1 MRTQEQWLAAYAES
15 HQNPAN
21 KRIHTIAVPG
31 IYLSIVGLIWSIP
44 SFNLFGITLNWV
56 FIALAPVLTFYALL
70 SVITF
75 LMMAAYST
83 VCIGIVAVLSDEQA
97 PILDMSIGLFVVLWV
112 FQFIG
117 HKIEGKKPSFLDD
130 ISFLLI
136 GPVWVF
142 KGHKLSNQDD
152 D

>member
-15 HQNPAN
+15 HQNPIN

-44 SFNLFGITLNWV
+44 SLSVFGITLHWV
-56 FIALAPVLTFYALL
+56 LVALVPVLIFYAML
-70 SVITF
+70 SVITV
-75 LMMAAYST
+75 LMMSAYSMI
-83 VCIGIVAVLSDEQA
+83 CIGIVAVLSSEQA
-97 PILDMSIGLFVVLWV
+97 PIFDMSLGLFVILWV

-152 D
+152 T